1 MTTSGLRALR
11 PPPGTTHIG
20 EILRATAARAGD
32 REAIVFPGERV
43 SYADLYAR
51 ALRHA
56 AALRALGLVPGDHV
70 GLLLTNRP
78 EFCELLIGAAMAGC
92 VTVLINARY
101 KAHELRHVI
110 ADADVRALIC
120 ANDSPGK
127 GYDFPALLQEAF
139 PGLGASALPL
149 PQAPRLR
156 HIFVLGDVAPESP
169 PGFTP
174 ISALSAAADREAVTE
189 IEAALPT
196 RRADE
201 PLLMLYTSGTTSA
214 PKGCLLTHINVVG
227 KGIAFAELFGL
238 GDGDRIWNPLPMFHV
253 GFAMPLASALAV
265 GATVVTLR
273 HFDPAHA
280 REQLVAER
288 ITHAFP
294 AFVQMWQGVVE
305 HPDFDATRLPQ
316 LRCGL
321 AVGPADLLMR
331 LQRQTPDCPFI
342 SCYGMTE
349 GTSVFTASRPDDPEP
364 LRLGCEGRPFG
375 GLELRIVDPVSGAAK
390 APGQRGEIQ
399 IRGYSVA
406 RGYYNAPTQTA
417 RAFLP
422 GGWFATGDL
431 GTVDA
436 DGNLR
441 FRGRAKDMLKVGGE
455 NVAALEVESYL
466 TSHPDVVM
474 AQVVG
479 VADERLSEVPAAFV
493 ELAPGS
499 TLEPQEIVEYCQGQ
513 IASFKVPRH
522 VVIVEEWP
530 MSATK
535 IQKGELGRLPLG
547 PRLV

>member
-1 MTTSGLRALR
+1 MNATTR
-11 PPPGTTHIG
+11 PASDPPRGTAHIG
-20 EILRATAARAGD
+20 TILQRTAARAGD
-32 REAIVFPGERV
+32 REAIVFPDDRLG
-43 SYADLYAR
+43 YAELYSR
-51 ALRHA
+51 ALDHA
-56 AALRALGLVPGDHV
+56 ASLRAMGLSPGDHV

-78 EFCELLIGAAMAGC
+78 EFAELLLGAAIAGC

-110 ADADVRALIC
+110 TDADVRALIC
-120 ANDSPGK
+120 SRDGAGA
-127 GYDFPALLQEAF
+127 GYDFPALLQDAF
-139 PGLGASALPL
+139 PALCAGTL
-149 PQAPRLR
+149 PVPEAPRLR
-156 HIFVLGDVAPESP
+156 RIFVLGDVAPGASP
-169 PGFTP
+169 AFAPL
-174 ISALSAAADREAVTE
+174 AELREAGGRE
-189 IEAALPT
+189 GADAIEAELPR

-214 PKGCLLTHINVVG
+214 PKGCLLSHVNVVG

-238 GDGDRIWNPLPMFHV
+238 GAGDRIWNPLPVFHV
-253 GFAMPLASALAV
+253 GFVMPLASALAV

-273 HFDPAHA
+273 HFDPSHA

-305 HPDFDATRLPQ
+305 HPEFDAARLPH

-321 AVGPADLLMR
+321 AVGPADLLTR
-331 LQRQTPDCPFI
+331 LQRATPDCPFI

-349 GTSVFTASRPDDPEP
+349 GTSVFTAPRPSDAEP

-375 GLELRIVDPVSGAAK
+375 GLELRIVRADSGEPC
-390 APGQRGEIQ
+390 APGDSGEIQ

-406 RGYYNAPTQTA
+406 NSYYNASERTA
-417 RAFLP
+417 EAFLP

-431 GTVDA
+431 GSVDP
-436 DGNLR
+436 DGNLT

-455 NVAALEVESYL
+455 NVAALEIESYL
-466 TSHPDVVM
+466 TRHPDVAM

-479 VADERLSEVPAAFV
+479 VTDERLSEVPAAFV
-493 ELAPGS
+493 ELRPGS
-499 TLEPQEIVEYCQGQ
+499 TVTPRELVAYCQGQ

-522 VVIVEEWP
+522 VVIVDEWP

-535 IQKGELGRLPLG
+535 IQKQALSRLPLG
-547 PRLV
+547 PRLL